1 MAGEEKLESTF
12 KLLVSLYQHVFYVP
26 GNNEL
31 WTSKNEC
38 NSVDKFLRIL
48 GLAEIILLDFFALIF

>member
-1 MAGEEKLESTF
+1 MAGKEKLESTF

-38 NSVDKFLRIL
+38 NSVDKFLRI
-48 GLAEIILLDFFALIF
+48 